1 MIPRCKG
8 ADDRAPPWPG
18 LSAPHR
24 CPSPSPPGTWRS
36 SPCRSSW
43 RWWSTPAGPHTIRG
57 DQARGHSTYL
67 SCVFSARSASVSH
80 LSAISMKSDFCAELR
95 AASANRMHSA
105 AFLRICSK
113 VSKCGSISFTSC
125 SMTSDAPTLLSL
137 PTGGA
142 AARSFRPQVV
152 TCLSPCPRRRL
163 KHRNDYNENHHGNRN
178 DNRGPEPSGHV

>member
-80 LSAISMKSDFCAELR
+80 LSAISMKSDFCAEVR

-113 VSKCGSISFTSC
+113 VSKCASISFTSC
-125 SMTSDAPTLLSL
+125 SMASDARTLLSL

-142 AARSFRPQVV
+142 VRSFRPQVV
-152 TCLSPCPRRRL
+152 TCLSPSPRRL
-163 KHRNDYNENHHGNRN
+163 KHRNDYNENHHSHRN
-178 DNRGPEPSGHV
+178 DNRGHEPSGHV